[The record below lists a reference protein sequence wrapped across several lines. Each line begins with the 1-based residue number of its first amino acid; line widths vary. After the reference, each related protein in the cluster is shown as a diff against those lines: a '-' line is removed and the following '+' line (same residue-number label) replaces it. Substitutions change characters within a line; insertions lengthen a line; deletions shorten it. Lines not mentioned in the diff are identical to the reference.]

1 MYRKICTILE
11 LKEEDLNEFSIQFES
26 LIQEI
31 TSALEVNE
39 DTKDD
44 DASCGGGWTYVRQSL
59 HPAYELFIGML
70 FKLNKA
76 ESAVCLDD
84 RDSIWHTELLEN
96 ILKQGKEIF
105 KKTTP
110 GVDIDH
116 VKYAWTYCLDTPY
129 EFGVISKSDYQNLI
143 KYQEELVKS
152 DLDSLKDKEYIGT
165 PKQEVALLNTLKDT
179 FNLDNISDELT
190 TNRNNKN
197 ILVFFESEVE
207 DYDDDY

>member
-1 MYRKICTILE
+1 MYRKTCTILE
-11 LKEEDLNEFSIQFES
+11 LKEEDLSEFSIQFDS

-31 TSALEVNE
+31 TSALKSKE
-39 DTKDD
+39 DTENN
-44 DASCGGGWTYVRQSL
+44 DASFEGCWAYVRQSL
-59 HPAYELFIGML
+59 HPAYELFISML

-96 ILKQGKEIF
+96 TLKQGKEIF

-110 GVDIDH
+110 GVNIDH
-116 VKYAWTYCLDTPY
+116 VEYAWTYCLDTPY
-129 EFGVISKSDYQNLI
+129 EFGVISKSDYQALI

>member
-1 MYRKICTILE
+1 MFRKTCTILE

-31 TSALEVNE
+31 TSALKTKE
-39 DTKDD
+39 DTEGI
-44 DASCGGGWTYVRQSL
+44 DAGFDGGWTYVRQSL
-59 HPAYELFIGML
+59 QPAYELFISML
-70 FKLNKA
+70 YKLNKA
-76 ESAVCLDD
+76 ESAVGLDD

-116 VKYAWTYCLDTPY
+116 VDYAWTYSLDTPY

-143 KYQEELVKS
+143 KHQEELVKS
-152 DLDSLKDKEYIGT
+152 DLESLKDKEYIGT
-165 PKQEVALLNTLKDT
+165 PKQEVELLNTLKDT
-179 FNLDNISDELT
+179 FNLDNISDEVTL
-190 TNRNNKN
+190 NRKNNN
-197 ILVFFESEVE
+197 ILVFFESEEE

>member
-1 MYRKICTILE
+1 MFRKTCTILE

-26 LIQEI
+26 LVQEI
-31 TSALEVNE
+31 TSALKSKE
-39 DTKDD
+39 DTEGID
-44 DASCGGGWTYVRQSL
+44 SGFGGAWTYVRQIL
-59 HPAYELFIGML
+59 HPAYELFINML
-70 FKLNKA
+70 YKLNKA
-76 ESAVCLDD
+76 ESAVHLDD

-116 VKYAWTYCLDTPY
+116 VEYAWTYSLDTPY

-143 KYQEELVKS
+143 KHQEELVKS
-152 DLDSLKDKEYIGT
+152 DLESLKD
-165 PKQEVALLNTLKDT
+165 NTFKDT
-179 FNLDNISDELT
+179 FNLDNIADEVTL
-190 TNRNNKN
+190 NRKNNN
-197 ILVFFESEVE
+197 TPVFFESEEE

>member
-1 MYRKICTILE
+1 MYRKTCTILE

-31 TSALEVNE
+31 TSALKVNE

-44 DASCGGGWTYVRQSL
+44 EVSFGGGWSYVRQSL
-59 HPAYELFIGML
+59 HPAYELFISML

-76 ESAVCLDD
+76 ESVVCLDD

-116 VKYAWTYCLDTPY
+116 VEYAWTYSLDTPY

-152 DLDSLKDKEYIGT
+152 DLESLKDKEYVGT

-179 FNLDNISDELT
+179 FNLDNISNEVTL
-190 TNRNNKN
+190 NRNNNN

-207 DYDDDY
+207 DYEDDY